1 MQRDKSKRVNVPA
14 EGQSNSGIPERA
26 ESLRRH
32 ASVCYVVDS
41 MGDVQ
46 EAGAR
51 AVSRRDYLV
60 VYSGETRAV
69 VESVYIQ
76 L

>member
-32 ASVCYVVDS
+32 ASVCYS

-69 VESVYIQ
+69 LESVYIQ

>member
-14 EGQSNSGIPERA
+14 EGQSNGGIPERA

-32 ASVCYVVDS
+32 ASVCNAVDS

-46 EAGAR
+46 EPEEAGAR
-51 AVSRRDYLV
+51 ATCGAVSRCDYTFKL
-60 VYSGETRAV
+60 
-69 VESVYIQ
+69 
-76 L
+76 